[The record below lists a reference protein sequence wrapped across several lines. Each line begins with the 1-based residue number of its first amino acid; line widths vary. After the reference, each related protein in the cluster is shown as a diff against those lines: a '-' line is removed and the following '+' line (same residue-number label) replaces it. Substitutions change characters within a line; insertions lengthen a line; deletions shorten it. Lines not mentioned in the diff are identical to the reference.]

1 MSERPT
7 PLHTRSR
14 PLNALSAAATVA
26 TCLSL
31 AMVPD
36 NAGGGQ
42 TGQDFLELCTGNEA
56 WTEGY
61 CTGYITGAGE
71 LIDGLLLEEDLK
83 SALDGKAFCLP
94 EDLRKGKVRELVLD
108 YLRAHPE
115 IRDKEMSSITWAA
128 LIDAFPCGSTA
139 RSRS

>member
-1 MSERPT
+1 MSNGCTIPRAKN
-7 PLHTRSR
+7 L
-14 PLNALSAAATVA
+14 PLNASSSAAILA
-26 TCLSL
+26 TCLCL
-31 AMVPD
+31 AVVPGD
-36 NAGGGQ
+36 ARGGQ
-42 TGQDFLELCTGNEA
+42 TGQDFLELCSGKEA

-94 EDLRKGKVRELVLD
+94 NDLRKGQVRELVLD

-128 LIDAFPCGSTA
+128 LIDAFPCGSAA